1 MADLSDV
8 TAALVTL
15 VAGVVYPNGIGQPS
29 VAATDTVV
37 YEGWPN
43 PQQLDADIG
52 VGKCHVSVYP
62 RVDERNTTRYSPTW
76 QQASVNTPTLTL
88 TIAGQAI
95 TLAGAIPPA
104 GNPTNLS
111 VFANGLPYVYA
122 VLSTDTLATAA
133 AALAALIAAGVGG
146 TSAAGAVITL
156 PTSARIGWARV
167 GVTGTAVRT
176 VRSQERVIQIA
187 IWADTPAH
195 RNALAKAIDAA
206 LAVTTFL
213 ALPDGTG
220 GRLTYKSTLPSDAL
234 QKTRLYRRDLLY
246 TVDYATTQVETE
258 TQITQGQ
265 INEVAA
271 VSGVLPYGNTT
282 TTYF

>member
-15 VAGVVYPNGIGQPS
+15 VAGVVYPSGIGQPS
-29 VAATDTVV
+29 VAATDTVI

-52 VGKCHVSVYP
+52 VGKCHVSIYP
-62 RVDERNTTRYSPTW
+62 RPDERNTTRYSPTW
-76 QQASVNTPTLTL
+76 QQASINTATLTL
-88 TIAGQAI
+88 TVNGQTI
-95 TLAGAIPPA
+95 TLAGTIPLA
-104 GNPTNLS
+104 SNPTNLS
-111 VFANGLPYVYA
+111 VFANNLPFVYA
-122 VLSTDTLATAA
+122 VLPGDTLATAA
-133 AALAALIAAGVGG
+133 TALAALIAVSIPG
-146 TSAAGAVITL
+146 TVAAGAVITL
-156 PTSARIGWARV
+156 PSSGLVEWVRV
-167 GVTGTAVRT
+167 GVTGTSVRT

-246 TVDYATTQVETE
+246 TVDYATTQTETE

-265 INEVAA
+265 INESAA
-271 VSGVLPYGNTT
+271 VSGVLPFVPTT
-282 TTYF
+282 TSYF